1 MPAAS
6 SGRPPQ
12 TGFGVTTQAEEGVAL
27 AKDIDHCLDCDAHEM
42 IPNSMWEAEFGE
54 TGRMAHDMTCNMA
67 SLGR

>member
-1 MPAAS
+1 
-6 SGRPPQ
+6 
-12 TGFGVTTQAEEGVAL
+12 VAL